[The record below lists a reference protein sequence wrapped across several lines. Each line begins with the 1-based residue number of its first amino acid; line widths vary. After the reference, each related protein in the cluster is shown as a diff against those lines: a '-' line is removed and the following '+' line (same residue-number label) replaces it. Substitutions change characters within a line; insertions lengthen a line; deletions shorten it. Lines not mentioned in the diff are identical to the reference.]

1 LATIREFDL
10 AKSWWQSLP
19 YSEKRRIWGEMM
31 GRIDIRD
38 KPSLLDKPDTPWDRM
53 TVKSWFA
60 ISKYWEEKVSK
71 GESER

>member
-1 LATIREFDL
+1 MATIREFDL

-31 GRIDIRD
+31 GRTDIRD

-53 TVKSWFA
+53 MTKSWFA
-60 ISKYWEEKVSK
+60 ISKYYMEKIFK
-71 GESER
+71 EPR